1 MKKYALVAVMAAMLL
16 PADAQTTIG
25 QVLADIE
32 SNNTTLKALR
42 AEAEAQKLD
51 NRTGMTLA
59 DPEVEFA
66 YLWGSPAVMGNR
78 KDFSAS
84 QQFDFATL
92 SGKKRA
98 LASQRDVLIDLQLKA
113 ERLAIITEA
122 RMLCVDMVYYN
133 ALAAEMQTRLDAA
146 RAVADAQKKRLDSGD
161 GNQIEYNNVLM
172 SLAAAEA
179 EMARVSAERQAVATN
194 LSRLNGGHEVSLQ
207 QQSFDVRPLPSSFE
221 QWYAVAEAGNPTL
234 AYVRQEVEVSN
245 RQLSLD
251 KAQNVPSLTLGYM
264 SENTREQTFRGVTV
278 GVSVPLWS
286 NRNKIRQAHAA
297 REAAELRLADAR
309 QTFYSQVRMAYDK
322 AVSLRDAAVACRE
335 ASMRY
340 ADSRLLRK
348 AYDEGHLAVVDYLVQ
363 MGFCYDAANR
373 ALNAEREYQRA
384 LCELR
389 SFSADLT
396 SD

>member
-1 MKKYALVAVMAAMLL
+1 MKKYALVTIMAAMLL
-16 PADAQTTIG
+16 PMDAQTTIG

-98 LASQRDVLIDLQLKA
+98 LASQRDVLVDLQLKA
-113 ERLAIITEA
+113 GRLAIITEA

-133 ALAAEMQTRLDAA
+133 ALAAEMQKRLDAA
-146 RAVADAQKKRLDSGD
+146 RAVADAQRKRLDSGD

-179 EMARVSAERQAVATN
+179 EMARVSTERQAVAAA
-194 LSRLNGGHEVSLQ
+194 LSRLNGGHEISLQ
-207 QQSFDVRPLPSSFE
+207 QQSFDVSPLPSPFE
-221 QWYAVAEAGNPTL
+221 QWYAAAEAGNPTL

-264 SENTREQTFRGVTV
+264 SENTREQTFRGVSI

-286 NRNKIRQAHAA
+286 NRNKVRQAHAA
-297 REAAELRLADAR
+297 REAAELRLAS
-309 QTFYSQVRMAYDK
+309 T
-322 AVSLRDAAVACRE
+322 LR
-335 ASMRY
+335 
-340 ADSRLLRK
+340 
-348 AYDEGHLAVVDYLVQ
+348 
-363 MGFCYDAANR
+363 
-373 ALNAEREYQRA
+373 
-384 LCELR
+384 
-389 SFSADLT
+389 
-396 SD
+396 

>member
-1 MKKYALVAVMAAMLL
+1 MKKYALVTIMAAMLL
-16 PADAQTTIG
+16 PMDAQTTIG

-98 LASQRDVLIDLQLKA
+98 LASQRDVLVDLQLKA
-113 ERLAIITEA
+113 GWLAIITEA
-122 RMLCVDMVYYN
+122 RMRCVDMVYYN

-146 RAVADAQKKRLDSGD
+146 RVVADAQKKRLDSGD

-179 EMARVSAERQAVATN
+179 EMARVSTERQAVAAA
-194 LSRLNGGHEVSLQ
+194 LSRLNGGHEISLQ
-207 QQSFDVRPLPSSFE
+207 QQSFDVSPLPSPFE
-221 QWYAVAEAGNPTL
+221 QWYAAAEAGNPT
-234 AYVRQEVEVSN
+234 
-245 RQLSLD
+245 
-251 KAQNVPSLTLGYM
+251 
-264 SENTREQTFRGVTV
+264 
-278 GVSVPLWS
+278 
-286 NRNKIRQAHAA
+286 
-297 REAAELRLADAR
+297 
-309 QTFYSQVRMAYDK
+309 MA
-322 AVSLRDAAVACRE
+322 
-335 ASMRY
+335 
-340 ADSRLLRK
+340 
-348 AYDEGHLAVVDYLVQ
+348 
-363 MGFCYDAANR
+363 
-373 ALNAEREYQRA
+373 
-384 LCELR
+384 
-389 SFSADLT
+389 
-396 SD
+396 